1 MNGDPK
7 ERVRARLARHEP
19 LTVPDVVPRDRRI
32 DTGVLVPLTFDPV
45 PTVTLVVRAGKLR
58 EHAGEVGFPGGKPE
72 DVDADLAGTA
82 LREAHEEIG
91 LPPDAVEILGS
102 LSPIPVATSRYRIH
116 PFVGWVAKRPAA
128 WRLSGEVARAV
139 DLPLEA
145 IASGVIAYEAVEMS
159 WAGHEIQAPFF
170 RLDDDT
176 RLYGAS
182 AFVLVEL
189 MAVVGPAWGFE
200 LPLPVLRRDGPY
212 GRS

>member
-1 MNGDPK
+1 MTDAK
-7 ERVRARLARHEP
+7 DRVRARLARHSP
-19 LTVPDVVPRDRRI
+19 LLVPDVVPRDHRI
-32 DTGVLVPLTFDPV
+32 DTGVLVPLTLDPV

-72 DVDADLAGTA
+72 EADADLAGTA
-82 LREAHEEIG
+82 VREAHEEIG
-91 LPPDAVEILGS
+91 LPPDAVEIVGS

-116 PFVGWVAKRPAA
+116 PFVGWVTMRPAA

-145 IASGVIAYEAVEMS
+145 IASGAIPYEAVEMS
-159 WAGHEIQAPFF
+159 WAGHTIHAPFF

-189 MAVVGPAWGFE
+189 MAVVGPAWGFA
-200 LPLPVLRRDGPY
+200 LPLPVLRRD
-212 GRS
+212 

>member
-1 MNGDPK
+1 MNDDA
-7 ERVRARLARHEP
+7 RACVRARLAHHQP
-19 LTVPDVVPRDRRI
+19 LAVPDVVPRDHRI

-45 PTVTLVVRAGKLR
+45 PAVTVVIRAVKLR

-72 DVDADLAGTA
+72 AVDIDLADTA

-91 LPPDAVEILGS
+91 LPPEAVEVLGS

-116 PFVGWVAKRPAA
+116 PFVGWVAKRPAV

-139 DLPLEA
+139 DVPLEA
-145 IASGVIAYEAVEMS
+145 IASGAIPYEAIEMS
-159 WAGHEIQAPFF
+159 WAGHKIQAPFF